1 MPVAP
6 PKLRFASAI
15 NDAERADEAL
25 SQIVGQ
31 LGETL
36 GADADLA
43 IVFVTPEYADALP
56 GVGEAL
62 SSGLGAGTVV
72 GGTVQGVVGVGREME
87 EGPAI
92 SVLAGVLGD
101 ATVRGFA
108 YDPIDYPAVVD
119 SPTLLLESTDIGSGD
134 EAQRPAA
141 LMMLADPFSTP
152 LAGLLP
158 AVGAALPGVPV
169 VGGMLSGGRK
179 PRDNRLLFGDQV
191 RHDGAVGLAFD
202 HGLDIQTTISQGCRP
217 IGRPWVITKSKRHI
231 VQELGGRK
239 ALEVLRETLQ
249 TLGERDRELAQTAGL
264 QVGRV
269 IDEYKSHFG
278 RGDFLIRGVV
288 GVDPDAGYLAIGDP
302 QVRVGQTI
310 QFQVRDAITA
320 SDDLSMMLDAQRL
333 HGDGEG
339 ALLFTCNSRGT
350 RLYDRKD
357 ADVSLINDALGTVPL
372 AGCFAAGE
380 IGPVGG
386 ENHVH
391 GHAAALMVFR
401 EKVEGGE

>member
-1 MPVAP
+1 MPQAP
-6 PKLRFASAI
+6 PKLHFASAVS
-15 NDAERADEAL
+15 DAERADQAL
-25 SQIVGQ
+25 TEVVGDLDQ
-31 LGETL
+31 TL
-36 GADADLA
+36 SAEPDIA
-43 IVFVTPEYADALP
+43 IVFVTPEYADALA
-56 GVGEAL
+56 GVGDAL
-62 SSGLGAGTVV
+62 ASGLGAKTVV
-72 GGTVQGVVGVGREME
+72 GCTVQGVLGTGRELE
-87 EGPAI
+87 EGPAM
-92 SVLAGVLGD
+92 SVLAGVLGG

-119 SPTLLLESTDIGSGD
+119 SPTMLLESTAIGSGD
-134 EAQRPAA
+134 AVQRPGA
-141 LMMLADPFSTP
+141 LMLLADPFSTP

-158 AVGAALPGVPV
+158 AIGAAMPAVPV
-169 VGGMLSGGRK
+169 VGAMLSGGKK
-179 PRDNRLLFGDQV
+179 PRDNRLLLNDQL
-191 RHDGAVGLAFD
+191 RHDGAVGLAIGGD
-202 HGLDIQTTISQGCRP
+202 IDIQTTVSQGCRP
-217 IGRPWVITKSKRHI
+217 IGRPWVITRAKRHV

-249 TLGERDRELAQTAGL
+249 GLNERDRELAQTAGL

-269 IDEYKSHFG
+269 IDEYKRHFG
-278 RGDFLIRGVV
+278 RGDFLQRGVV

-302 QVRVGQTI
+302 MVRVGQTI

-320 SDDLSMMLDAQRL
+320 SDDLAMMLDAQRL

-350 RLYDRKD
+350 RLYERKD
-357 ADVSLINDALGTVPL
+357 ADVSIIEEALGTIPL

-391 GHAAALMVFR
+391 GHAASLMVFR
-401 EKVEGGE
+401 AKP